1 MSPEEKEAVKAQI
14 EEYHGYQGLLSNGR
28 FYRLLEPA
36 SNAHCAWM
44 TVSEGRE
51 EALVCYFKILSDN
64 KRLPLS
70 LRLRGLDPERRYR
83 DSRTGEIYSGVTLMN
98 AGLPLPGP
106 VGRFPELYHAS
117 HTGEGGRKI
126 ALFLVRLIAKC

>member
-1 MSPEEKEAVKAQI
+1 MTPQEKETVRIQI
-14 EEYHGYQGLLSNGR
+14 AEYHRYQELLATGL
-28 FYRLLEPA
+28 FYRLIDP
-36 SNAHCAWM
+36 SCNANCAWM

-70 LRLRGLDPERRYR
+70 LRPRGLDPERRYR

-98 AGLPLPGP
+98 AGLPLPGLWGDFQSCIMHLTP
-106 VGRFPELYHAS
+106 VRE
-117 HTGEGGRKI
+117 EEK
-126 ALFLVRLIAKC
+126 